1 MHNRLCG
8 SKHTGVLQHQILA
21 ATRFLSPCLRLETCL
36 CSSFHQSLKT
46 NHSSMD
52 QSLFIALNNSP
63 KNPLVD
69 AVMATVSCW
78 AAWWPLV
85 VIAGVCFLVFGGFR
99 ARALVF
105 AAVLAVGINDG
116 LICRNLK
123 STVQRPRPHE
133 VLSGVRSID
142 LAKATPR
149 LMAIRLPVQVK
160 ISSIDTPATT
170 GKSFPSSHAANCFA
184 MATVCFLFYRRWGWI
199 AFLPAALVAFS
210 RMYVGSHWP
219 LDVLAGSF
227 IGIACALGV
236 VTLLRILWKKIAPV
250 FAPHLHSAHH
260 DLLNP

>member
-1 MHNRLCG
+1 MMGFYNTEIARQPD
-8 SKHTGVLQHQILA
+8 S
-21 ATRFLSPCLRLETCL
+21 SPPPPLEACLHPP
-36 CSSFHQSLKT
+36 FHQSLGA
-46 NHSSMD
+46 NQPFMD

-63 KNPLVD
+63 KNPIVD
-69 AVMATVSCW
+69 VVMATLSSW

-85 VIAGVCFLVFGGFR
+85 VIAGACLLVFGGFR

-105 AAVLAVGINDG
+105 SAVLAIGINDG
-116 LICRNLK
+116 LVCRTLK
-123 STVQRPRPHE
+123 STVQRPRPNE

-149 LMAIRLPVQVK
+149 VMAVLLPLK
-160 ISSIDTPATT
+160 TKTSSIETPATT
-170 GKSFPSSHAANCFA
+170 GKSFPSSHAANTFA

-236 VTLLRILWKKIAPV
+236 VTLLRFLWKKFAPV
-250 FAPHLHSAHH
+250 FAPQLHSAHH